1 MTRVALPGGALSTS
15 MAGSLSRIICLA
27 LLLAPCARAQVQRGV
42 SLPRQQSAIQGN
54 GAYYALIIG
63 INEYPNLPKLQT
75 AVGDAQAVDQILR
88 QRYGFQTTL
97 LIDAQATRSNIID
110 AFSDYRGRL
119 QGNDNLLIYYAG
131 HGALDGGRAYWLP
144 VDSRPKSPANWI
156 IAEEITKGMQV
167 IPARHVLVIS
177 DSCYSGSLTRD
188 IPVDSAPTDRAKYLQ
203 TMIDSKSRVL
213 ISSGRN
219 EPVADGG
226 SGGHSVFA
234 NALLKGLRGDTDPIF
249 TASSLFHQYVE
260 QAVIGGSRQV
270 PLYQFIPDSGHE
282 FGDFVFIAGA
292 GATGGGVPATPNP
305 PPDRRTTPAPIG
317 GRSALPPHKSTTSL
331 AADGRSTTAPPADPT
346 GALPLTDYRVSLLE
360 YRDWPQTIT
369 DAAMLDI
376 AKWQVIAERSM
387 WTLLDRELAGSPGPG
402 VVLNPQRKTFV
413 FEWQKEIDSNPA
425 LAANALLP
433 IFLRPD
439 PDWSFLRK
447 QKDWDEQYDAYVYVT
462 LFARDK
468 IQGREPDFVARDL
481 APIVKKH
488 LQMAVAKAPTKLYF
502 DVPLRSNY
510 DVGKGQI
517 RFLSQ
522 DSNQPADTVELIRPI
537 SVVQFAPG
545 PVDSLPPP
553 TDRDMHTLLPPAARA
568 TANYNRSFE
577 MKDTPLAR
585 PSAYIYGADP
595 QEAWRKNIN
604 GNTQD
609 FHTVSLGAFALDR
622 QLKLSGIPFDPAKAE
637 PIVQALR
644 NLHARVYLSVD
655 KVDEFRV
662 SYERAFK
669 PIEAIMFAKVLSI
682 EILGPKDEPIA
693 AIAASSLPLPAVPK

>member
-1 MTRVALPGGALSTS
+1 

-27 LLLAPCARAQVQRGV
+27 LLLASPAPAQLQRGV
-42 SLPRQQSAIQGN
+42 SLPRQQSAVQGN

-63 INEYPNLPKLQT
+63 INEYQNLAKLQT

-97 LIDAQATRSNIID
+97 LIDAQATRSNILD
-110 AFSDYRGRL
+110 ALSDYRGRL
-119 QGNDNLLIYYAG
+119 HDNDNLLIYYAG
-131 HGALDGGRAYWLP
+131 HGARDGGRAYWLP

-167 IPARHVLVIS
+167 IPARHVLVVS
-177 DSCYSGSLTRD
+177 DSCYSGSLARD
-188 IPVDSAPTDRAKYLQ
+188 VTIDNAPADRAKYLQ
-203 TMIDSKSRVL
+203 TMIESKSRVL
-213 ISSGRN
+213 ISSGRD

-234 NALLKGLRGDTDPIF
+234 NALLKGLRGDADPIF
-249 TASSLFHQYVE
+249 TASNLFHQYIE

-270 PLYQFIPDSGHE
+270 PLYQLIPDSGHE
-282 FGDFVFIAGA
+282 FGDFVFVAGA
-292 GATGGGVPATPNP
+292 GVPSVPVTPNRPPGLRAPAAPTGG
-305 PPDRRTTPAPIG
+305 APV
-317 GRSALPPHKSTTSL
+317 PPHKSSTRL
-331 AADGRSTTAPPADPT
+331 AADGRSVTASPPDPT

-360 YRDWPQTIT
+360 YRDWPQTLT
-369 DAAMLDI
+369 DSALFDI

-387 WTLLDRELAGSPGPG
+387 WTGLDRELAGTPGPG

-413 FEWQKEIDSNPA
+413 FEWQKEMDSNPA
-425 LAANALLP
+425 LAANSLLP

-468 IQGREPDFVARDL
+468 IQGREPDFVAREL
-481 APIVKKH
+481 APIVRKH
-488 LQMAVAKAPTKLYF
+488 LQLAIAKAPTKLYF
-502 DVPLRSNY
+502 DVPLRSSY
-510 DVGKGQI
+510 DVGAGQI
-517 RFLSQ
+517 RFSSQ
-522 DSNQPADTVELIRPI
+522 DSNQPADTVELIRPVA
-537 SVVQFAPG
+537 VVQFAPG
-545 PVDSLPPP
+545 PVETLPPP
-553 TDRDMHTLLPPAARA
+553 TDRDPHTFLPPAARA
-568 TANYNRSFE
+568 TANYNRSSE

-609 FHTVSLGAFALDR
+609 FHTLSLGAFALDR
-622 QLKLSGIPFDPAKAE
+622 QLKLSAISLDPAKAE
-637 PIVQALR
+637 PIVKALR
-644 NLHARVYLSVD
+644 NLHARVYLAVD
-655 KVDEFRV
+655 KLDQFRT

-669 PIEAIMFAKVLSI
+669 PMQAIMFAKVISI
-682 EILGPKDEPIA
+682 AIMGPEDQPIA
-693 AIAASSLPLPAVPK
+693 TIAASSLPLPSAPK